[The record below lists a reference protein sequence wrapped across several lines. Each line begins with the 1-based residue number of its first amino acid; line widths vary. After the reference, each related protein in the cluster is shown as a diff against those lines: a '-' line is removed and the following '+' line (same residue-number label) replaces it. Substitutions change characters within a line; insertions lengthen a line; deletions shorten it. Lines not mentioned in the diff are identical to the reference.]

1 MPQRILHA
9 STVCTHAST
18 YRKDANTW
26 SALRNRCRHMS
37 TSIPGR
43 PHHHRLPAPTAT
55 SRATGGL
62 MLHSRGVPI
71 ARISLSCAIAPASDS
86 ASPPPPAPP
95 QTPSAPATAPPT
107 PPPHHS
113 SRARAVVARRSCACA
128 QRTSSS
134 TGRGAIVHVAAAAHA
149 CCAPIHVAARTCAV
163 DAPSVGAIAAIR
175 GGTRA
180 APERASGTVA
190 PGVARVP
197 RRCTAALQCL
207 RARPPPRSCLERRP
221 VVDDA

>member
-62 MLHSRGVPI
+62 VLHSRGVPI
-71 ARISLSCAIAPASDS
+71 ARIYLSWAIAPASDF

-95 QTPSAPATAPPT
+95 QTPSAPATAPPAPPT
-107 PPPHHS
+107 PRLIACPRRCRASVLRVRPTNFIFHRQRPSSMSPPPHTH
-113 SRARAVVARRSCACA
+113 AARRSMWPLARA
-128 QRTSSS
+128 QS
-134 TGRGAIVHVAAAAHA
+134 TRPPSARSPPFAAAHA
-149 CCAPIHVAARTCAV
+149 RHLSAPPGRSR
-163 DAPSVGAIAAIR
+163 PR
-175 GGTRA
+175 
-180 APERASGTVA
+180 
-190 PGVARVP
+190 GVARVA
-197 RRCTAALQCL
+197 RRCSAALQW
-207 RARPPPRSCLERRP
+207 
-221 VVDDA
+221 

>member
-1 MPQRILHA
+1 MPQHILHA

-37 TSIPGR
+37 TNIPGR

-62 MLHSRGVPI
+62 VLHSRGVPI
-71 ARISLSCAIAPASDS
+71 ARIYLSCAIAPTSDF

-113 SRARAVVARRSCACA
+113 SLARAVVARRSCACA
-128 QRTSSS
+128 RRTSFHRQRPSS
-134 TGRGAIVHVAAAAHA
+134 MSPPPHTHAARRSMWPLARAQSTRPSSARSPPFAAAHA
-149 CCAPIHVAARTCAV
+149 WHLSAPPGRSRPASRACHVAALQLCSGSALAR
-163 DAPSVGAIAAIR
+163 R
-175 GGTRA
+175 RA
-180 APERASGTVA
+180 
-190 PGVARVP
+190 
-197 RRCTAALQCL
+197 
-207 RARPPPRSCLERRP
+207 CLERRP